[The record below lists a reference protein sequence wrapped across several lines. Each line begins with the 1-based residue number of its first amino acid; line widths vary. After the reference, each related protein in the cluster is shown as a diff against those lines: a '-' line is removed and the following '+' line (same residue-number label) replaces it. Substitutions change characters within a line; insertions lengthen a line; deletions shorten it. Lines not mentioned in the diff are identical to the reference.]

1 MEDSKDL
8 ISRQAAIE
16 TARDVC
22 KRNPTMAIRVM
33 DALQKLPVAQ
43 PERLTDDDFET
54 IRIHLSAYKEKLGNQ
69 HRWEEAE
76 EYQRIIDR
84 FMAFASAQPEPE
96 GNSIHDL
103 EELAEKV
110 GSATVYDAA
119 KEERTEEHAEM
130 HACDSIHDLEEL
142 AKKVG
147 VATLEEARN
156 EAKKDNPYKH
166 DTDLI
171 SRRAA
176 IDIINRIENMD
187 PKAKGGITVSLALLP
202 DLNPEPDL
210 KGEILEAV
218 EILKEKY
225 EEAKKTRYINKP
237 LEYALSETWQEFRRR
252 NEVMR

>member
-8 ISRQAAIE
+8 ISRQAAIDAIDVLCQEHRYRIPGKRE
-16 TARDVC
+16 TYSQYNEAWQ
-22 KRNPTMAIRVM
+22 
-33 DALQKLPVAQ
+33 DALGRAENAIGNLPSAQ
-43 PERLTDDDFET
+43 PEVLACGSGELYT
-54 IRIHLSAYKEKLGNQ
+54 
-69 HRWEEAE
+69 
-76 EYQRIIDR
+76 
-84 FMAFASAQPEPE
+84 QPEPE
-96 GNSIHDL
+96 GNSIYDL

-110 GSATVYDAA
+110 GSATVYDAE

-130 HACDSIHDLEEL
+130 HACDSIHDIEEL

-147 VATLEEARN
+147 VATIEEARN
-156 EAKKDNPYKH
+156 EAKKDDPYKH

-187 PKAKGGITVSLALLP
+187 PKAKGGITVNLALLP
-202 DLNPEPDL
+202 ALNPEPEL

-218 EILKEKY
+218 EMLKEKY
-225 EEAKKTRYINKP
+225 EEAKKTRHINKP
-237 LEYALSETWQEFRRR
+237 LEYAISEMWQEFRRR